1 MPFTSSVQPLCRAC
15 GKPIAKHTRSVWFG
29 RTGSGTGFDSGAYR
43 REKPRSRAEAQAMFN
58 EQITAVRWNRAV
70 RDGQRVPQE
79 DYISD
84 VYLWDGE
91 SYVDEFFHSGA
102 CATRLAYACA
112 RGGQA
117 LKPYNDA
124 VLARRGQA

>member
-1 MPFTSSVQPLCRAC
+1 MAFKSLTQPLCRTC

-29 RTGSGTGFDSGAYR
+29 RTGTGTGFDNGSYR

-58 EQITAVRWNRAV
+58 EQITAVRWHRAV
-70 RDGQRVPQE
+70 RDDERVPDE

-91 SYVDEFFHSGA
+91 TYTDEFFHSGA
-102 CATRLAYACA
+102 CATKFAYACA
-112 RGGQA
+112 RAGKA
-117 LKPYNDA
+117 TASYNDA
-124 VLARRGQA
+124 IMARKG